1 MAGKINI
8 CCFDKTGTLTQND
21 LVIKGISG
29 IGVDNNARKKLY
41 TLDQLMKEDRT
52 TALVIGGAHTLAF
65 AEGNLVGDPIEKQ
78 CFEGI
83 KFT

>member
-29 IGVDNNARKKLY
+29 LG
-41 TLDQLMKEDRT
+41 RT
-52 TALVIGGAHTLAF
+52 S
-65 AEGNLVGDPIEKQ
+65 
-78 CFEGI
+78 
-83 KFT
+83 